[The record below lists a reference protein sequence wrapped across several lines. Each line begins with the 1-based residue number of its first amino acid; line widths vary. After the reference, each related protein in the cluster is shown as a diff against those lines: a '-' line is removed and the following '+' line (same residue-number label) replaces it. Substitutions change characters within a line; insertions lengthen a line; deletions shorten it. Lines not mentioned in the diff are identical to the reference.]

1 MLEKRQLRA
10 LTGSLGAGDGAG
22 AGCGTAGFGIGITEV
37 ARVYNLATYLPEMR
51 NLSLLPSHDD
61 GCLHYSSFKS
71 MKSRR
76 KF

>member
-51 NLSLLPSHDD
+51 NAIEEKPFL
-61 GCLHYSSFKS
+61 
-71 MKSRR
+71 R
-76 KF
+76 KILAR